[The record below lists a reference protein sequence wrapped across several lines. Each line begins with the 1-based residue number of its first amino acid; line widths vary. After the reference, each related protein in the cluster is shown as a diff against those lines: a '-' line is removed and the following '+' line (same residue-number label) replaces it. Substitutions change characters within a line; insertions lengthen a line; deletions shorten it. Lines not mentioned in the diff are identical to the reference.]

1 MMGLEEF
8 HLEGVDGKAKTWK
21 EFGEWYSR
29 EVLSGTTALSE
40 ETKAKMKVL
49 VGDEKINK
57 KALNL

>member
-40 ETKAKMKVL
+40 ETKL
-49 VGDEKINK
+49 R
-57 KALNL
+57 

>member
-29 EVLSGTTALSE
+29 EVFQAQQHCQR
-40 ETKAKMKVL
+40 KAKR
-49 VGDEKINK
+49 
-57 KALNL
+57 

>member
-40 ETKAKMKVL
+40 RQAKMKVL

>member
-29 EVLSGTTALSE
+29 EVLSGTTAE

-57 KALNL
+57 KGA

>member
-40 ETKAKMKVL
+40 KQS
-49 VGDEKINK
+49 
-57 KALNL
+57 